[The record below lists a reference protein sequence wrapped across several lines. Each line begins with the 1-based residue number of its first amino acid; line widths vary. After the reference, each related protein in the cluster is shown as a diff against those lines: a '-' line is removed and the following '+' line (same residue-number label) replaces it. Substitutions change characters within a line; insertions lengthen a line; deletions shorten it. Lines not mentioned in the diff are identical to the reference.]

1 MAVMKLSRS
10 ITPRLNALISVIAPR
25 HIALTVMLLI
35 MTRFGPPDFLTLTPF
50 RRAFTAVY

>member
-10 ITPRLNALISVIAPR
+10 ITPRLNALISVIGPR
-25 HIALTVMLLI
+25 HIALTMMLL